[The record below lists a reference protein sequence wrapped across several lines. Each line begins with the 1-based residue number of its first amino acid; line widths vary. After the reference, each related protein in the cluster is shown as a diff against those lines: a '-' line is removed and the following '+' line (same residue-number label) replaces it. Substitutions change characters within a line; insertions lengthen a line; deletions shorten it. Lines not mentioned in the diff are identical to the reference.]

1 MPTEGDAEVL
11 YEMQTEVGRTAL
23 ARRAA
28 ALAARKL
35 DLAIEGRVEQLRET
49 DPVICALAALQR
61 VALALPSELLARG
74 WIPALAGVDDVVWRP
89 PEVEI
94 EQGRSAAH

>member
-1 MPTEGDAEVL
+1 MPTDGNTTVP
-11 YEMQTEVGRTAL
+11 YEMRTEAGRTAL

-35 DLAIEGRVEQLRET
+35 DLAIEGRLEQLRES
-49 DPVICALAALQR
+49 DPVICALAALRR
-61 VALALPSELLARG
+61 VALALPSELLRRG

-89 PEVEI
+89 PEVE
-94 EQGRSAAH
+94 

>member
-1 MPTEGDAEVL
+1 MPTDGNTTVP
-11 YEMQTEVGRTAL
+11 YEMQTQAGRMAL

-49 DPVICALAALQR
+49 DPVICALATLRR

-74 WIPALAGVDDVVWRP
+74 WIPALGGLDDVVWRP
-89 PEVEI
+89 P
-94 EQGRSAAH
+94 RA